1 MLSEQEM
8 NTLKQIGKGVA
19 EHFGSNCEVVIHEIT
34 DKSAYSS
41 IVAIYNGHVTGRK
54 IGDGPSH
61 VVLEQLGKAGDNPPD
76 HMNYLTRTPNG
87 KILKSSSI
95 YIRDESGNVSAIFCI
110 NFDISV
116 YSMFSRTLNEMIE
129 PEDMQQEE
137 PERITLNVT
146 DLLDDLLRQ
155 SVKLVGKPVPL
166 MNKADKVKAIQ
177 FLNKNGALL
186 ITKSGDKIAKYFGI
200 SKYTLYSYLDVKQEE
215 NKHECKN

>member
-8 NTLKQIGKGVA
+8 NTLKQIGKGIA